1 MAPNNLQKKTD
12 STRCSWALLAIAC
25 ILILIGALT
34 ILIDL
39 MWMTVIFLALG
50 IVLYKLRA
58 QTPDLNRLAYRV
70 RLFIY
75 RLL

>member
-1 MAPNNLQKKTD
+1 MAPNNLQKKPD
-12 STRCSWALLAIAC
+12 STRCSLALFAIAC
-25 ILILIGALT
+25 ILIAIGALT

-39 MWMTVIFLALG
+39 MWVAVILLALS
-50 IVLYKLRA
+50 VVFYSLRT
-58 QTPDLNRLAYRV
+58 QTLDLNRLAYRI

>member
-1 MAPNNLQKKTD
+1 MAPDNLQKKTD
-12 STRCSWALLAIAC
+12 SSRCSWALFAIAC
-25 ILILIGALT
+25 ILISIGALT

-39 MWMTVIFLALG
+39 MWVAVIFLALG
-50 IVLYKLRA
+50 VVSYKLRTQA
-58 QTPDLNRLAYRV
+58 LDLNRLSYRI

>member
-1 MAPNNLQKKTD
+1 MAPKYLHKKTD
-12 STRCSWALLAIAC
+12 STRCSVALFTIAC
-25 ILILIGALT
+25 ILISIGALT

-39 MWMTVIFLALG
+39 MWVAVILLASG
-50 IVLYKLRA
+50 VVFYKLRA

-75 RLL
+75 RML

>member
-1 MAPNNLQKKTD
+1 MTPNNLQKKPD
-12 STRCSWALLAIAC
+12 STRCSLALFAIAC
-25 ILILIGALT
+25 ILIAIGALT

-39 MWMTVIFLALG
+39 MWVAAIFLAIG
-50 IVLYKLRA
+50 VVFYSLRT
-58 QTPDLNRLAYRV
+58 QTLDLNRLAYRI